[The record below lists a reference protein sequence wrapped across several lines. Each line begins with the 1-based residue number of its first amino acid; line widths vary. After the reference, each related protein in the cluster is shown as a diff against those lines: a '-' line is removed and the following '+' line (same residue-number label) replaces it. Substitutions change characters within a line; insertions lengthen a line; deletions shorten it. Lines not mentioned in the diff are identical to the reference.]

1 MVIRVTATIMD
12 IARKKKKA
20 QYFGNLRKVDMR
32 ILINVSTRPDSLRRL
47 SHILDVTGSR
57 PHS

>member
-12 IARKKKKA
+12 IARKKKA